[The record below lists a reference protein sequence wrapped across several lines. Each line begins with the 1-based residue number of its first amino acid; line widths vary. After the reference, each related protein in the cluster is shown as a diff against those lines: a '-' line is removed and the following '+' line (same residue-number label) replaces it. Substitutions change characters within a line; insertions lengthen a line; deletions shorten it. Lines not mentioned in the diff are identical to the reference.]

1 SLNFGTAGILGSG
14 RRDGLTGDAQGTY
27 QTIAG
32 VNTYVPDSHAT
43 ETQNGYSD
51 GVLTG
56 LSFDATGTVNGSF
69 SNGQT
74 VALAQVAMA
83 TVLNPGGLNS
93 VGSNYYSMSPASGAE
108 TIGTAGSNG

>member
-1 SLNFGTAGILGSG
+1 IVDVTLNFGTAGTLGFG

-43 ETQNGYSD
+43 ETQDGYAD

-56 LSFDATGTVNGSF
+56 LSFDATGTINGTF
-69 SNGQT
+69 SNGEV
-74 VALAQVAMA
+74 VALAQVAME
-83 TVLNPGGLNS
+83 TVLNPSGLNS
-93 VGSNYYSMSPASGAE
+93 VGSNY
-108 TIGTAGSNG
+108 